1 MALLTLSKSVFYAL
15 ILLLSQVPSLP
26 YGIDLPLTKAL
37 SSLNASVY
45 ALGFMAIDPL
55 MTDKYTNK
63 NDQQWWLEQPSAF
76 LCLLLAT

>member
-1 MALLTLSKSVFYAL
+1 MFYAL

-26 YGIDLPLTKAL
+26 YGIDLPLTKVL
-37 SSLNASVY
+37 SRIDASVY

-55 MTDKYTNK
+55 MSDKYINK
-63 NDQQWWLEQPSAF
+63 NDQQLWLEQPSAF